1 MAEKVNQS
9 KQTEVEI
16 ALSILSTPFLMG
28 LIGARSM
35 QQGLISIG
43 EASEEI
49 FRRDRLPVLHFQQEN
64 EIEIKD

>member
-1 MAEKVNQS
+1 MTGKANQS
-9 KQTEVEI
+9 QPTEAAI
-16 ALSILSTPFLMG
+16 ALSLLSTPFLMG

-49 FRRDRLPVLHFQQEN
+49 FRRDRLPVLHLQQEN